1 MSDTITKTAMEHHVP
16 TEWKP
21 RLVAFLCNWCSYAGA
36 DLAGSSRLNYPADV
50 RVIRVPCSGRV
61 NPQMVLKAFEKGVD
75 GVLVAGCH
83 PGDCHYSKGNFYARR
98 RLMLLQRVL
107 TYMGIEEG
115 RYKFDWISAAEGQK
129 FAEVIQNF
137 TKTVTE
143 LGPFKGVAEDE

>member
-1 MSDTITKTAMEHHVP
+1 MSETVTKNAMEHHVP
-16 TEWKP
+16 TEWRP

-36 DLAGSSRLNYPADV
+36 DLAGSSRMSYPADV

-107 TYMGIEEG
+107 DYMGIEEG

-129 FAEVIQNF
+129 FAEVMQSF
-137 TKTVTE
+137 TDTVTE
-143 LGPFKGVAEDE
+143 LGPFKGVDDGE